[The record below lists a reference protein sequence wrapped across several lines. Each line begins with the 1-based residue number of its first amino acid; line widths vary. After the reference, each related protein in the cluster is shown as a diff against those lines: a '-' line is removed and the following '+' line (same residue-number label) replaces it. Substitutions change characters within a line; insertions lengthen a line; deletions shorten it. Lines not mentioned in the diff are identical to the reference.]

1 MTEQIKK
8 IMDKL
13 MFGTGLDGRIYLYYP
28 EKCKD
33 YVAKYK
39 RDVTDDVFCV
49 LIDWAFKYGR
59 EVPINVAV
67 TVEEKK
73 SGKKYLIVIK
83 EIND

>member
-13 MFGTGLDGRIYLYYP
+13 MFGADLDGRIYLYYP
-28 EKCKD
+28 EKGKD
-33 YVAKYK
+33 YVTKYK
-39 RDVTDDVFCV
+39 RDITEDVFCV

-59 EVPINVAV
+59 EVPINVTV
-67 TVEEKK
+67 TVEEKM

-83 EIND
+83 ES